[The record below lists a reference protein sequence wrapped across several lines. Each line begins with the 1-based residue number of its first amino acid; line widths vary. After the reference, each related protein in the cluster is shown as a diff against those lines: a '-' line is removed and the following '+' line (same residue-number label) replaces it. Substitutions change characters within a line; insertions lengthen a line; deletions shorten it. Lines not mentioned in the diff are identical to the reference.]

1 MCRCASIKNCGYGKL
16 ETDAGLMRMTM
27 RNLHEH
33 VQLHGANRI
42 LLTDM
47 NGRCA
52 EIRDLQALDGASKKW
67 LKEVL

>member
-1 MCRCASIKNCGYGKL
+1 MWIWQL

-27 RNLHEH
+27 HNLHEH

-47 NGRCA
+47 SGRRA
-52 EIRDLQALDGASKKW
+52 EIRDL
-67 LKEVL
+67 